1 MQEQSFVSIGHK
13 GALGNVMLS
22 PAVIE
27 VIAGIAASEVK
38 GVIAMRGG
46 FATGVAEKLGKKAH
60 GKGIKV
66 ELTEQGVAIDVF
78 ITVSADCRM
87 PEVAKDIQ
95 QHIRQALQTMTALAT
110 KEINVHIVG
119 IQLDQK
125 ADTVE

>member
-1 MQEQSFVSIGHK
+1 
-13 GALGNVMLS
+13 MLA

-38 GVIAMRGG
+38 GVMAMRGG
-46 FATGVAEKLGKKAH
+46 FAVGVAERLGKKAH

-66 ELTEQGVAIDVF
+66 ELTEEGVAIDVF
-78 ITVSADCRM
+78 VTVNADSRL
-87 PEVAKDIQ
+87 PDVAKNIQ

>member
-1 MQEQSFVSIGHK
+1 LQEHSFVSIGHK
-13 GALGNVMLS
+13 GELGNVMVS

-27 VIAGIAASEVK
+27 VIAGIAASEEK
-38 GVIAMRGG
+38 GVISMRGG

-78 ITVSADCRM
+78 VTVSADCRM
-87 PEVAKDIQ
+87 PEVAKNVQ
-95 QHIRQALQTMTALAT
+95 QNIRQALQTMTALAT

-119 IQLDQK
+119 IQLEQK